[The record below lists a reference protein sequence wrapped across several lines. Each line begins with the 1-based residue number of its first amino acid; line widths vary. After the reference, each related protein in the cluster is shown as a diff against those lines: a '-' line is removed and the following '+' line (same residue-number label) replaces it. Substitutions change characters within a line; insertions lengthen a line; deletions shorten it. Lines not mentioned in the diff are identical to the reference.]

1 MKKLFLS
8 LLILL
13 SLTSLFAENIT
24 FSGGSSRLVM
34 KDSQKEVTL
43 SGGAVVNTGSM
54 TIKAD
59 TITISGNDYDKI
71 VCEGDIL
78 IEDKEKGFVIKT
90 SYLYFNRS
98 SERIIISSYC
108 EISDS
113 TNELIASS
121 NSLKYDLK
129 AEKLTLSVD
138 VHLVKASDDDI
149 MSCRAEQM
157 EYDRD
162 AQTLALLGGAYVYFK
177 ENDYRANAI
186 LVDLETDEIK
196 LEGNIRGNLNG

>member
-1 MKKLFLS
+1 MKKLTLL
-8 LLILL
+8 LLIIF
-13 SLTSLFAENIT
+13 SLTPLFADNIT

-54 TIKAD
+54 SIKAD
-59 TITISGNDYDKI
+59 TITISGSDYNKI
-71 VCEGDIL
+71 TCEGDIV
-78 IEDKEKGFVIKT
+78 IEDSEKGFVIKT
-90 SYLYFNRS
+90 SSLYFNRE

-113 TNELIASS
+113 TNALIASS
-121 NSLKYDLK
+121 NSLKYYLK
-129 AEKLTLSVD
+129 EEKLTLSVD

-149 MSCRAEQM
+149 MSCKAEQM
-157 EYDRD
+157 EYDRS
-162 AQTLALLGGAYVYFK
+162 AQTLALLGGACVYFK
-177 ENDYRANAI
+177 ENDYKANAI